1 MTNVVIKTVID
12 DEEGMRLDRWFKKHY
27 PELAFGTL
35 NKLLRKGNIRVSGA
49 RAKGDTR
56 LDVGDEI
63 RVPPIDNDPLL
74 KKRIFPLETEDQNY
88 IKSLILF
95 EDVDMLVLNK
105 PAGLPV
111 QGGTKSNGRNL
122 DDLIRSYYVDN
133 GDVEPKLVHRLDKE
147 TSGVQIFA
155 KNRKSASS
163 IALQFKQKTIEKTYL
178 CVTRGVPSP
187 SVDEIKKP
195 LIKRKDKV
203 YVDYENGKWS
213 LTDYEVI
220 DTAGHRFALVE
231 AKPKTGRTH
240 QIRVHLASI
249 STPILGDL
257 KYNINFHDEGDRNL
271 DDSLD
276 NLFLHA
282 SMIHVQHPRTSQKM
296 TFKADLPRHFEDLLL
311 MLGF

>member
-1 MTNVVIKTVID
+1 MTGVVIRKVID
-12 DEEGMRLDRWFKKHY
+12 DEDGMRLDRWFKNHY

-56 LDVGDEI
+56 LTVGDEI
-63 RVPPIDNDPLL
+63 RVPPIDDDPIL
-74 KKRIFPLETEDQNY
+74 KKRIFPLDEADQTY
-88 IKSLILF
+88 IKDIILF
-95 EDVDMLVLNK
+95 EDADMVVLNK

-111 QGGTKSNGRNL
+111 QGGSKSNSRNF
-122 DDLIRSYYVDN
+122 DDLIRSYYVDQEV
-133 GDVEPKLVHRLDKE
+133 VEPKLVHRLDKE

-163 IALQFKQKTIEKTYL
+163 LALQFKQKTIEKTYL
-178 CVTRGVPSP
+178 CVTRGVPTA
-187 SVDEIKKP
+187 SVGEIKKP

-203 YVDYENGKWS
+203 YVDYEDGKWS

-249 STPILGDL
+249 STPILGDM

-271 DDSLD
+271 DDELN

-282 SMIHVQHPRTSQKM
+282 VMIDLKHPRTEQKM
-296 TFKADLPRHFEDLLL
+296 TFKADLPPHFEDLLS